1 MNRIKNIV
9 KRNAK
14 AFISSAIIS
23 VVLLLICYAVDNMP
37 YSFAGGATF
46 GQLFEQ
52 VKQYI
57 NPSEEEIPDDMLFVN
72 VAYDR
77 QLAVVYDDFDMPK
90 GNIDITDRSKL
101 LEFLDKL
108 KNSDYKYVILD
119 ISLQEEY
126 RTPQDSVLFHL
137 IAGMRD
143 IVISKS
149 ESFKLADPVL
159 AQKARYSDY
168 STHIAENNFV
178 KYEFIRNGEATIPYQ
193 VYKDLYDDSITSF
206 AGFYFFKGH
215 LANRSIIL
223 RFPIRLWNNIKVDET
238 SPDKGDFLYH
248 NLGSDILDVGVDVV
262 EMAKG
267 KIVVVG
273 DFCENDMH
281 DTYLGRISG
290 PAININALYT
300 LINGNISI
308 PYFEI
313 IFLFGLYFVIA
324 LFIFKKPD
332 IGKVLPF
339 VRRIKSKTWKFIF
352 SFVGLSLVLSVVA
365 LCWYIIFDRD
375 INIFIPSLYFSILG
389 LIVKYIKTIRSK

>member
-1 MNRIKNIV
+1 MSRIKNIL

-14 AFISSAIIS
+14 AFILSATAS
-23 VVLLLICYAVDNMP
+23 VILLIICYVVDNWA
-37 YSFAGGATF
+37 YSFAGGATI
-46 GQLFEQ
+46 GQTFEQ
-52 VKQYI
+52 IRQSI
-57 NPSEEEIPDDMLFVN
+57 NPSEEEIPEDLLFVN

-77 QLAVVYDDFDMPK
+77 QLADVYENNLPK

-101 LEFLDKL
+101 LKFLTQL
-108 KNSDYKYVILD
+108 KNSDYKYIILD
-119 ISLQEEY
+119 VSLNDEY
-126 RTPQDSVLFHL
+126 GTPQDSALFHL
-137 IAGMRD
+137 IGEMRD

-149 ESFKLADPVL
+149 ESFRLADPIL
-159 AQKARYSDY
+159 SGKAKYSDY
-168 STHIAENNFV
+168 STHISENNFV
-178 KYEFIRNGEATIPYQ
+178 KYEFIRNGEPTIPYQ
-193 VYKDLYDDSITSF
+193 VYKDLYGDSITSF
-206 AGFYFFKGH
+206 AGIYFFKGH
-215 LANRSIIL
+215 LAHRSIVL

-238 SPDKGDFLYH
+238 SPDKGDFLYQ
-248 NLGSDILDVGVDVV
+248 NLGSDILDMGVDVA

-290 PAININALYT
+290 PAININALYA

-313 IFLFGLYFVIA
+313 IFLFGLYFIFA

-332 IGKVLPF
+332 IGRILPF
-339 VRRIKSKTWKFIF
+339 VRRIKSKTWKFIL

-365 LCWYIIFDRD
+365 LVWYIIFGRD
-375 INIFIPSLYFSILG
+375 INIFIPSLYFSFIG
-389 LIVKYIKTIRSK
+389 SIVKYLNIK